1 MDVTSVVYQSGNAE
15 WLKKA
20 GSAQSEASKP
30 GARPDANKSEA
41 KDSVS
46 LSGNAKD
53 AKAQGSATAAALK
66 SRAAALPELREEKI
80 SVAQS
85 RVESG
90 YYNRPEFSEELA
102 AHMLGA

>member
-1 MDVTSVVYQSGNAE
+1 MDVTSVIYQSGNAE

-20 GSAQSEASKP
+20 AAAQEQAKKP
-30 GARPDANKSEA
+30 EGKKPEG

-66 SRAAALPELREEKI
+66 SRAEALPELREEKI
-80 SVAQS
+80 STAQG
-85 RVESG
+85 RIESG
-90 YYNRPEFSEELA
+90 YYNRPEFSAELA
-102 AHMLGA
+102 SRILGA